1 MSADSPSIG
10 DAVAALIDVCCTDF
24 TTAHQP
30 AAARLSSVES
40 VEWSGRETSVIQL
53 LPAFLLS
60 PLYPSLPRRRRLP
73 PSSGEQCGKASLVPV
88 YIADPPRHLS
98 PTFSICAPGL
108 LLASIS
114 ASAEEE
120 ISNQTT
126 TFFCAPKKV
135 VRPSGLSAQMTFCLF
150 WPFRSF
156 SHSLSSDYN
165 AETEVESECTASL
178 CLWDRPL
185 FLLLRCSRRSAA
197 L

>member
-1 MSADSPSIG
+1 MDSPSIG

-40 VEWSGRETSVIQL
+40 VEWSGRETSVIQLL

-126 TFFCAPKKV
+126 IFFCAPQKSSPSFRL
-135 VRPSGLSAQMTFCLF
+135 VRANDVLFVLAIPFALSLRIIM
-150 WPFRSF
+150 RK
-156 SHSLSSDYN
+156 
-165 AETEVESECTASL
+165 TEVNSECTASF
-178 CLWDRPL
+178 CLWDRPH
-185 FLLLRCSRRSAA
+185 FLLLTQF
-197 L
+197 